1 MPRRELAALVAS
13 AVLKV
18 LSSGARDVLFLFL
31 SLFVY
36 SFLSLFINVKVLS
49 SREGDVLVFLPGE
62 GEIRETGAALG
73 SQMGARLSSGVEVT
87 PLYAGNKFSKVL
99 NTLTLSNNYT
109 KALTFQNFCQ
119 RCRLTS
125 RHALCSRT
133 LAESDEWY
141 LLPLSPSPPSR
152 SPA

>member
-1 MPRRELAALVAS
+1 
-13 AVLKV
+13 
-18 LSSGARDVLFLFL
+18 VLFLFL